1 MAERP
6 SRRVIVAEVAALAA
20 AVPFAIVEGA
30 EARWDPALLAG
41 LLAAAVIG
49 DLTARDTTASRIK
62 VSSSFL
68 AIVTATVLLGAAPA
82 AIIAVVTI
90 LAGWLRFR
98 YPAPAL
104 LINLVTFAW
113 FPLLAGALFHATVDA
128 TGVGQSDTPYYL
140 AVFGLYVVALAIN
153 FAFVGG
159 YVSYV
164 DRGRLSDRVR
174 RVLVP
179 LLPTELVC

>member
-6 SRRVIVAEVAALAA
+6 SRRVIVAEVAALVA
-20 AVPFAIVEGA
+20 AVPVAIVEGA
-30 EARWDPALLAG
+30 DARWNPALLAV

-68 AIVTATVLLGAAPA
+68 AIVTAIVLLGATPA

-98 YPAPAL
+98 YATTGL

-113 FPLLAGALFHATVDA
+113 FPLLAGAVFHATVDA
-128 TGVGQSDTPYYL
+128 AGVGRSNTPYYL
-140 AVFGLYVVALAIN
+140 AVFG
-153 FAFVGG
+153 
-159 YVSYV
+159 
-164 DRGRLSDRVR
+164 
-174 RVLVP
+174 
-179 LLPTELVC
+179 